1 MAVKRKIHYGWIV
14 AALVFVSM
22 LVAASIRS
30 TSGVLLVPLQQE
42 FGWSRSEI
50 SLAFAINLTLYG
62 FSGPFI
68 AALMERFGV
77 RKMMVGGLLF
87 LVIGTTL
94 SLGMKQVWHL
104 QVLWGIVVGLGSGV
118 FLTVLGATVA
128 SRWFEVR
135 RGMVLG
141 LLTASTATGQLVFLP
156 LLAHLIEAY
165 SWRVAVGMM
174 AGVGL
179 LLVPLILIFMRD
191 LPSDKGL
198 LPYGATDEG
207 QVQANRKRNPIA
219 MAFAGLMIGVRSFD
233 FWLLAGSFFI
243 CGLSTSGLIGTHF
256 ISACLDHGIQE
267 VTAAGMLAFMGVFD
281 IIGTTMSGFLSDR
294 FNNRWLLFWYYGLRG
309 LALLLLPQSL
319 DLASTGSFTTLFVFA
334 VFYGL
339 DWIATVPPTVR
350 LTAEIFGKENS
361 SIVYGWIYAA
371 HQLGSGVAAY
381 GGGLMYQLF
390 DSYSMTFLVAGAF
403 CVLATLMV
411 LRVGRGGRIRIEQQV
426 RVQDQL

>member
-1 MAVKRKIHYGWIV
+1 MVRKIHYGWVV

-30 TSGVLLVPLQQE
+30 TSGVLMVPLQQE
-42 FGWSRSEI
+42 FGWDRSAI

-68 AALMERFGV
+68 AALMERFGI
-77 RKMMVGGLLF
+77 RKMMVAGLVF
-87 LVIGTTL
+87 LIAGTL
-94 SLGMKQVWHL
+94 MSLGMKQVWQL
-104 QVLWGIVVGLGSGV
+104 QVLWGVVVGLGSGV

-141 LLTASTATGQLVFLP
+141 LLTASTATGQLAFLP

-165 SWRVAVGMM
+165 SWRVAIGVM
-174 AGVGL
+174 AGVGVL
-179 LLVPLILIFMRD
+179 LLPLVLLLMRD
-191 LPSDKGL
+191 HPADKGL
-198 LPYGATDEG
+198 LPYGATEE
-207 QVQANRKRNPIA
+207 QPMKAHKKNPIA
-219 MAFAGLMIGVRSFD
+219 MAFQGLMLGVKSFD

-256 ISACLDHGIQE
+256 ISACLDHGITE
-267 VTAAGMLAFMGVFD
+267 VTAAGMLAFMGIFD
-281 IIGTTMSGFLSDR
+281 IIGTTMSGYLSDR

-319 DLASTGSFTTLFVFA
+319 DLASSGSFTTLFVFA

-350 LTAEIFGKENS
+350 LTAEVFGKENS
-361 SIVYGWIYAA
+361 GIVYGWIFAA

-381 GGGLMYQLF
+381 GGGVMYQWF
-390 DSYSMTFLVAGAF
+390 
-403 CVLATLMV
+403 
-411 LRVGRGGRIRIEQQV
+411 
-426 RVQDQL
+426 

>member
-1 MAVKRKIHYGWIV
+1 MATKRKIHYGWIV
-14 AALVFVSM
+14 GGLAFLSM

-30 TSGVLLVPLQQE
+30 TSGVLMVPLQEE
-42 FGWSRSEI
+42 FGWDRSMI
-50 SLAFAINLTLYG
+50 SLAFAISLTLYG

-77 RKMMVGGLLF
+77 RKIMVGGMLL
-87 LVIGTTL
+87 LVGGTAL
-94 SLGMKQVWHL
+94 SMCMTQIWQL
-104 QVLWGIVVGLGSGV
+104 QLLWGIVVGLGSGV

-128 SRWFEVR
+128 SRWFAAR

-156 LLAHLIEAY
+156 LLAHLVEMY
-165 SWRVAVGMM
+165 SWRAAVGLMSV
-174 AGVGL
+174 VGL
-179 LLVPLILIFMRD
+179 VLVPIILLFMRD
-191 LPSDKGL
+191 NPADKGL
-198 LPYGATDEG
+198 LPYGATVAPSTQG
-207 QVQANRKRNPIA
+207 LGKKNPIV
-219 MAFAGLMIGVRSFD
+219 MAFQGLALGVKSFD

-256 ISACLDHGIQE
+256 IPACLDHGIPE
-267 VTAAGMLAFMGVFD
+267 VMAAGMLAFMGVFD
-281 IIGTTMSGFLSDR
+281 IIGTTLSGFLSDR

-309 LALLLLPQSL
+309 LALLLLPQAL
-319 DLASTGSFTTLFVFA
+319 DLAANGSFGTLIVFA

-350 LTAEIFGKENS
+350 LTAEIFGKEQS
-361 SIVYGWIYAA
+361 SIVYGWIFAA

-381 GGGLMYQLF
+381 AGGAMYQALN
-390 DSYSMTFLVAGAF
+390 SYAMTFVAAGAF

-411 LRVGRGGRIRIEQQV
+411 LRVGHGKQRPAA
-426 RVQDQL
+426 